1 MAKRDS
7 APQRARQSV
16 ARWTVALVFGFL
28 SLAFATAL
36 PAAAQS
42 DTVPADPAPKANP
55 LSAIVG
61 VRASVPATARSAESL
76 GQERAGG
83 GVVID
88 QDGLVLTIG
97 YLIVEAAQTEIIE
110 QDGRV
115 VPADVVAYDYDTGF
129 GLLRPLTRLNAPPIE
144 LGDSTAL
151 TEKTRVLVVGPD
163 GPSPA
168 LVVSRREFAG
178 YWEYLLPDA
187 IFTSPPYQSFGGA
200 ALIGGDGR
208 LLGIGSLIVAD
219 AAASGEQLPGN
230 MFVPISA
237 LKPIMADLLR
247 EGRSA
252 KAPRPWLGL
261 YAQEVGGHIFVSR
274 VAPGGPADKA
284 GVSAN
289 AIITSV
295 GGKPVSSLAE
305 FYRAVWGLGEA
316 GVEVPL
322 TLVESSL
329 GEREVAVTS
338 GNRYDYLQLNPTY

>member
-1 MAKRDS
+1 MSMQVSGPGGA
-7 APQRARQSV
+7 QRSV
-16 ARWTVALVFGFL
+16 VLRFLALVFGLLGL
-28 SLAFATAL
+28 SFAAAL

-42 DTVPADPAPKANP
+42 DAAKPNP
-55 LSAIVG
+55 LNAVVG
-61 VRASVPATARSAESL
+61 VRATVPSTARSAETL

-83 GVVID
+83 GVVIG

-97 YLIVEAAQTEIIE
+97 YLIMEAAQTEIVE
-110 QDGRV
+110 QDGRI

-129 GLLRPLTRLNAPPIE
+129 GLLRPLARLNAPPIE
-144 LGDSTAL
+144 LGDSTDLPA
-151 TEKTRVLVVGPD
+151 TTRVLVAGPD

-187 IFTSPPYQSFGGA
+187 IFTSPPYRSFGGA
-200 ALIGGDGR
+200 ALIGSDGR

-219 AAASGEQLPGN
+219 AATPGEQLPGN

-237 LKPIMADLLR
+237 LKPIMDDMLR
-247 EGRSA
+247 VGRSA

-261 YAQEVGGHIFVSR
+261 YTQELRGHVFITR
-274 VAPGGPADKA
+274 VAPDGPADKA
-284 GVSAN
+284 GIAAN
-289 AIITSV
+289 AVVTAV

-305 FYRAVWGLGEA
+305 FYRAIWGLGEA

-322 TLVESSL
+322 TLLEASQ
-329 GEREVAVTS
+329 GEREVTVTS